1 MRIRHT
7 AASLLLVLWGIVSP
21 LQAGNGDPELQQQV
35 AELLA
40 PLDGDR
46 PGAVVGLMREGEL
59 VAAHAVGLA
68 DLTFGVP
75 FGTETATNIG
85 STAKQFTGY
94 ALALLHEQGRLSLED
109 DIRDY
114 VPDLPDFGETVTL
127 HHLVTHTS
135 GYREFLNTL
144 ALAGVRIDKGD
155 WIDPGEAIAL
165 IQRQPE
171 LQNSPGAEWNYNNT
185 GYVLLAQVIEQVTE
199 MPFGD
204 WLTKS
209 VFGPLGMEST
219 RLRPDPTVVL
229 TGAARGYSKDGEHWR
244 EARDLGGAPGAGAV
258 YTTLGDM
265 ARWMAELVS
274 FAHGGERVGEL
285 LTEAYPDT
293 TYGLGLVL
301 DDWRGLRR
309 WQHGGGDL
317 GHLSAF
323 YFYPDQNAG
332 VMVFAN
338 HHELPP
344 DLVNRLTEL
353 LLADALLPTAVVP
366 TDADAPF
373 EDALPPAAIVPAD
386 PDAPFEDAFF
396 DAFVGRYE
404 LESVP
409 GFVLRFFRDDGR
421 YMTQATGQPA
431 FEITPIDSRSFSI
444 EVVDARIVFEPAED
458 GRSPALTL
466 FQNGEHRAVRL
477 DDGDEARPDL
487 GELVGRYFSAELETF
502 YELGI
507 EDGQLTLRHRRF
519 GPLTLHHARDE
530 SFAGSFPV
538 GTVDFVRDEQGRVSG
553 LKAGNGR
560 TRDVWFERVE

>member
-1 MRIRHT
+1 MNRRVVQWVLVLGLIVPT
-7 AASLLLVLWGIVSP
+7 GNSLSAVDDADLQQALASLLEP
-21 LQAGNGDPELQQQV
+21 M
-35 AELLA
+35 
-40 PLDGDR
+40 DGER
-46 PGAVVGLMREGEL
+46 PGALLGLVRKGEL
-59 VAAHAVGLA
+59 IAAHAVGQA
-68 DLTFGVP
+68 DLSFAVP
-75 FGTETATNIG
+75 FALDTPTNIG
-85 STAKQFTGY
+85 STGKQFTGY
-94 ALALLHEQGRLSLED
+94 AIALLQERGQLSLDD

-114 VPDLPDFGETVTL
+114 FPQLPDFGKTVTL
-127 HHLVTHTS
+127 RHLATHTS
-135 GYREFLNTL
+135 GYREFLNAL

-155 WIDPGEAIAL
+155 WIEPAEAIAL
-165 IQRQPE
+165 IQRQPA
-171 LQNSPGAEWNYNNT
+171 LQNSPGEEWNYNNT

-204 WLTKS
+204 WLAQE
-209 VFGPLGMEST
+209 VFAALGMDST
-219 RLRPDPTVVL
+219 RVRSSPVVVL
-229 TGAARGYSKDGEHWR
+229 PGAARGYSKDGEDWR

-258 YTTLGDM
+258 YTTLADM
-265 ARWMAELVS
+265 ARWMGELGS
-274 FAHGGERVGEL
+274 FAHGGVRVGEL
-285 LTEAYPDT
+285 LSEAFPNT
-293 TYGLGLVL
+293 NYGLGLML

-353 LLADALLPTAVVP
+353 LLADVLPPTAAVP

-373 EDALPPAAIVPAD
+373 EDVLPPTAIVPAD

-396 DAFVGRYE
+396 DAYVGRYE

-431 FEITPIDSRSFSI
+431 VEITPIDSRSFSI

-466 FQNGEHRAVRL
+466 FQNGEHRAVRQ

-487 GELVGRYFSAELETF
+487 SELVGRYFSAELETF

-507 EDGQLTLRHRRF
+507 EDDQLTLRHRRF

-530 SFAGSFPV
+530 SFTGSFPV
-538 GTVDFVRDEQGRVSG
+538 ATVDFVRDEQGRVSG